1 MPRRRA
7 SRRLTAES
15 PAGERYTVKLRPVGV
30 PDLSW
35 NQATAAL
42 LALGWLWHLIR
53 HRGEYWVEV
62 EHMVRGAPWATLGS
76 GDRQEAGRIADET
89 VARIRAGDFRFE
101 GPATK

>member
-53 HRGEYWVEV
+53 HRGEYRVEV
-62 EHMVRGAPWATLGS
+62 EQIVRG
-76 GDRQEAGRIADET
+76 ADET
-89 VARIRAGDFRFE
+89 VATIRAGDFGFE
-101 GPATK
+101 DPPTK